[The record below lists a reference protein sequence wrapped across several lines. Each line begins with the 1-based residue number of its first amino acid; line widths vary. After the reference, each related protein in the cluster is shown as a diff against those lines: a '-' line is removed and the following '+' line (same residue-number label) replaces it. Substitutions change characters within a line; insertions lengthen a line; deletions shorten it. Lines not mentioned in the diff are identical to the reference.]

1 MTHVRRLEQWL
12 IYVRWFG
19 VLFGIVA
26 VAIEP
31 NYPDVMTQVSAWTMI
46 GVLAAGNLAIWGAL
60 GRIQPDGD
68 YKTLNVASF
77 LFDAVVIMSLVW
89 IYAFEQPYVTWAL
102 LILIPMEGALRFRLK
117 GALIGA
123 AIVAVFFIPQ
133 SLRRADLT
141 EQAFDIGSY
150 VFMVGFSTLVAGI
163 TGSMANSWHAQN
175 EAFRAQ
181 SLKLAE
187 LDELKDRF
195 LAVTSHEIRGPLTAI
210 IAGVETVWKRSEQL
224 ATDEKNQMLE
234 IVSVQSRNL
243 ARLVDDLLVTS
254 QLQAGK
260 MGLQIEWA
268 DLQETI
274 SGAVQGAASRRREHR
289 LELFV
294 EPLRCEVD
302 AARIG
307 QMVRNLVENAYKY
320 TPARTRVTVASR
332 EEEGGVLIEVAD
344 EGPGIPAEH
353 KDKLFEAFGRIE
365 EIAAGE
371 EGVGLGLFVV
381 SQLVAAMEG
390 HIDLVSSSAGA
401 SFTLHIPCRTAPVE
415 QRRLGLVRDDEAS
428 G

>member
-1 MTHVRRLEQWL
+1 M

-31 NYPDVMTQVSAWTMI
+31 DYPDTTTQVIAWAMI
-46 GVLAAGNLAIWGAL
+46 GALAAGNLAVWGAI
-60 GRIQPDGD
+60 GRIQPEADHT
-68 YKTLNVASF
+68 KLSIFSFTL
-77 LFDAVVIMSLVW
+77 DAVVIMSLVW
-89 IYAFEQPYVTWAL
+89 IYAFEDPYVTWAL
-102 LILIPMEGALRFRLK
+102 LILIPMEGALRFRLR

-133 SLRRADLT
+133 SMRRADITGDALDV
-141 EQAFDIGSY
+141 AAY
-150 VFMVGFSTLVAGI
+150 VFLVGFSSLVAGI
-163 TGSMANSWHAQN
+163 TGSMANSWYAQN
-175 EAFRAQ
+175 EAFKAQ

-195 LAVTSHEIRGPLTAI
+195 LAVTSHEIRGPLTSV
-210 IAGVETVWKRSEQL
+210 IAGVETVWKRGHEL
-224 ATDEKNQMLE
+224 RAEEKQQMLE
-234 IVSVQSRNL
+234 MVSVQSRNL

-260 MGLQIEWA
+260 MGLQLEWA

-274 SGAVQGAASRRREHR
+274 STALEGAASRRRDHQ
-289 LELFV
+289 LEVFV
-294 EPLRCEVD
+294 EPVRCEVD

-307 QMVRNLVENAYKY
+307 QVVRNLVENAYKY
-320 TPARTRVTVASR
+320 TPARTRVMVTSR
-332 EEEGGVLIEVAD
+332 EEAEGLLIEVAD

-381 SQLVAAMEG
+381 SQLVAAMAG
-390 HIDLVSSSAGA
+390 RIDLVSSSAGTT
-401 SFTLHIPCRTAPVE
+401 FTLHIPCRTAPVE
-415 QRRLGLVRDDEAS
+415 HRRLGLVGDDEAS